1 MAANQRVVAAK
12 DASRIAE
19 FQLNMALETE
29 ALELDSPLVHQ
40 AVEYLIGQPQYGYYL
55 ANRNSDGVITGSLL
69 CTFENNRSW
78 WIQSVYVAKE
88 FRKQGIFTSLFH
100 TLIKLAKEQSV
111 KQVSLYAES
120 NNQRAL

>member
-1 MAANQRVVAAK
+1 
-12 DASRIAE
+12 
-19 FQLNMALETE
+19 
-29 ALELDSPLVHQ
+29 
-40 AVEYLIGQPQYGYYL
+40 
-55 ANRNSDGVITGSLL
+55 LL